1 MAPFGHNVALP
12 VPMPKDLVSYV
23 RSESKGT
30 DVHNTCSYAFV
41 VDKSKFSFKTK
52 YLYSPNSLLI

>member
-1 MAPFGHNVALP
+1 MAPFGHNVALL

-41 VDKSKFSFKTK
+41 VDKSIFSFKK
-52 YLYSPNSLLI
+52 VFVFVK